1 MSLENAVFKVFYK
14 KLLATRIYI
23 NGNIPKVQPW
33 FRGQVKANQTRY
45 YILVLMI
52 TRTKIQ

>member
-1 MSLENAVFKVFYK
+1 MSFENPVFTVFYK

-23 NGNIPKVQPW
+23 NENIPKVQPW
-33 FRGQVKANQTRY
+33 FRGQVKASQTRY
-45 YILVLMI
+45 YTLVSMI